1 MQNVLRTKE
10 LTDEAIAWGA
20 SDSEKGEVFTK
31 PEIVQFMLITSGIDS
46 SILDSRTRILEPS
59 CGQGEFVIAIAQLL
73 VDHINTSDTAVSV
86 SNYFNLIK
94 AYEISDH
101 SIHIAKNKTVAIL
114 EDAFDVEDAWTL
126 VESWYCHGDFLLAPH
141 NEKFTHVIGNPPY
154 VRVENIPPKL
164 LGIYRACFTTM
175 KDRADLYVA
184 FYEKSLSLLNTG
196 GVLSFI
202 CTDRWTK
209 NRYGSAL
216 RALISST
223 YQLDLFVD
231 LYGQN
236 AFQTKVLTYPAI
248 TQISRNKQSTTTI
261 IHNPTIHDEFSKQ
274 VYEALIDTKLK
285 FDGKILRKDI
295 VNDDKPWLFGCTDEL
310 DLIKRLEEQF
320 PTIEEVGCQVLIG
333 AATGNNKVYV
343 VDGSIPLEP
352 CRMVPMIKAADI
364 SNGVLSETKSYLIN
378 TYDSNGV
385 INLNDYPLLQAYL
398 REHETALR
406 SRHIAKN
413 SPNAWFKTIDRV
425 YPNRARQPKLLIPD
439 IKSELT
445 LVYDEGRYHPNNSIY
460 YICSTEWDL
469 LALKAVLMSGLGQMF
484 VQAYSTKISGGNLRF
499 QAQHLRR
506 IRIPTWGSVNNKMR
520 QALSK
525 AAVEQNI
532 QDAKVLVSDLYG
544 FNEKEK
550 QLFGC

>member
-1 MQNVLRTKE
+1 LNAKLQLEILNE
-10 LTDEAIAWGA
+10 SFQWGA

-73 VDHINTSDTAVSV
+73 VDHINTSDNAASIA
-86 SNYFNLIK
+86 SYFNLIK
-94 AYEISDH
+94 AYDISDH

-114 EDAFDVEDAWTL
+114 EEAFNVEDAWTL
-126 VESWYCHGDFLLAPH
+126 VDNWYCHADFLLASH
-141 NEKFTHVIGNPPY
+141 SDKFTHVIGNPPY
-154 VRVENIPPKL
+154 VRIENIPPKL
-164 LGIYRACFTTM
+164 LEMYRACFSTM

-184 FYEKSLSLLNTG
+184 FYEKSLSLLKTG

-216 RALISST
+216 RSMISSA

-236 AFQTKVLTYPAI
+236 AFQTEVLTYPAI

-261 IHNPTIHDEFSKQ
+261 IHNPTIHDVFSKQ
-274 VYEALIDTKLK
+274 VHDSLGDSRLGFE
-285 FDGKILRKDI
+285 GQILRKDI
-295 VNDDKPWLFGCTDEL
+295 VNESKPWLFGCTDEL
-310 DLIKRLEEQF
+310 DLIKRLEEEF
-320 PTIEEVGCQVLIG
+320 PTVEEVGCQVFIG

-343 VDGSIPLEP
+343 VDDSIPLEA
-352 CRMVPMIKAADI
+352 CRKVPMIKAADI
-364 SNGVLSETKSYLIN
+364 RKGSLTENSSYLIN

-385 INLNDYPLLQAYL
+385 INLSDYPLLQSYL
-398 REHETALR
+398 LEHETALR
-406 SRHIAKN
+406 SRHVAKN

-425 YPNRARQPKLLIPD
+425 YPERAQQPKLLIPD

-445 LVYDEGRYHPNNSIY
+445 LVYDEGKYHPNNSIY
-460 YICSTEWDL
+460 YICSSKWDL
-469 LALKAVLMSGLGQMF
+469 RALQAVLMSGLGQMF

-506 IRIPTWGSVNNKMR
+506 IRVPSWDSITNELKE
-520 QALSK
+520 ALSK
-525 AAVEQNI
+525 AAI
-532 QDAKVLVSDLYG
+532 GQDTEHAKELVCDLYG
-544 FNEKEK
+544 LNDKEK